1 MPQPLM
7 KKLKLNVLQRLTI
20 SPRTNINERCPF
32 HHKELECKVGSQ
44 NTWSNKQVCPRS
56 LKWSRPRA
64 NRVSSRELTVI
75 ANTLFLQHKRRLTY
89 RHHQM
94 DITRNRI
101 DYILCSQRW
110 RSSIQ
115 SAKTRPGADCG
126 SDYELLI
133 AKFRL
138 KLKKV
143 EKTTR
148 PLKGKWKWSRSVVS
162 DSLWSYE
169 SQHARHPCPMI

>member
-75 ANTLFLQHKRRLTY
+75 ANTLFLQHKRRLTPKKRHVCFWFRTCSRTCYKY
-89 RHHQM
+89 RICNTTQTLQSRLAY
-94 DITRNRI
+94 D
-101 DYILCSQRW
+101 
-110 RSSIQ
+110 RSTS
-115 SAKTRPGADCG
+115 GADHP
-126 SDYELLI
+126 SHLSTES
-133 AKFRL
+133 
-138 KLKKV
+138 KLQPAV
-143 EKTTR
+143 H
-148 PLKGKWKWSRSVVS
+148 LHY
-162 DSLWSYE
+162 SL
-169 SQHARHPCPMI
+169 R